1 MSDDVNEQA
10 KKNRIK
16 RRAST
21 HLGVDWARLDL
32 ELKERPALSINEL
45 RQEAL
50 SLAVTGRLLGQGARS
65 SAKARGEVASNA
77 RFRGRHPPPKNV

>member
-16 RRAST
+16 RRAGT

-65 SAKARGEVASNA
+65 SAKARGEVASK
-77 RFRGRHPPPKNV
+77 RTFPRSSPTS